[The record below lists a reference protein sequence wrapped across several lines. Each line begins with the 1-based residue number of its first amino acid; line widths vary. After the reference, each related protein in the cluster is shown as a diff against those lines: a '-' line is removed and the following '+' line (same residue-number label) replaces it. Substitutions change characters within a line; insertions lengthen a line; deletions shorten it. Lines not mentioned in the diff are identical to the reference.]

1 MLDAG
6 TPGRHAA
13 GMGADAAHYRS
24 ELERIIAG
32 RPWIAATDILVGAVA
47 HANALLSLGAGS
59 VLAVGGT
66 RGTGDIDVP
75 YETIALGVRGHT
87 DMMEGIRAG
96 EAALEALPRGV
107 QARVDAFDPERE
119 ARVVRTLFSA
129 DRPVGGRPAW
139 GARPDRWAA
148 LEDKMRVDALWDAAG
163 VRRAESAIVAVADA
177 PAAHARLD
185 AGQGTV
191 WVADNRTGWHG
202 GAHYLRWVRNAA
214 AMPEATRALGAVA
227 DRVRVMPF
235 LEGIP
240 CSIHGAVFPG
250 GATLAFRPCELM
262 VLRRPDS
269 GELAYAAASTYWL
282 PRESDAEAMRDV
294 ARRVGA
300 FLRDAHGY
308 RGTFTVD
315 GVMTR
320 EGFRPTELNPRYG
333 AALGQLA
340 AGEPEL
346 PLYFLHLAL
355 TAGEDLDYRP
365 AELERLVVAASLRQP
380 AGRAH
385 RIVPGPLPA
394 REGGLVFD
402 GAAPRFAAQ
411 DEEPAMTV
419 RVGPSAS
426 GSIVML
432 HSRPGALPLGP
443 PLAPRIA
450 AAFAFL
456 DREWSLGVG
465 RLEAA
470 PDVRG

>member
-1 MLDAG
+1 
-6 TPGRHAA
+6 
-13 GMGADAAHYRS
+13 MGADVAHYRS
-24 ELERIIAG
+24 ELSRIIAG
-32 RPWIAATDILVGAVA
+32 RRWLVATDVLVGAVR
-47 HANALLSLGAGS
+47 HANELLALGACD
-59 VLAVGGT
+59 VFALGGT
-66 RGTGDIDVP
+66 RGTGDIDVS
-75 YETIALGVRGHT
+75 YAAVALGVAGAA

-96 EAALEALPRGV
+96 EAALEALPPEV
-107 QARVDAFDPERE
+107 QARIDAFDPEHE
-119 ARVVRTLFSA
+119 ARVLGTLFAS
-129 DRPVGGRPAW
+129 DRPVAGRLKW

-148 LEDKMRVDALWDAAG
+148 LEDKMRVDALWDRAG
-163 VRRAESAIVAVADA
+163 VTRAPSAVVTVADA

-185 AGQGTV
+185 AGRGTV

-202 GAHYLRWVRNAA
+202 GAQYLRWVRNAA
-214 AMPEATRALGAVA
+214 SMPEATRVLGAVA

-250 GATLAFRPCELM
+250 GETIAFRPCELM
-262 VLRRPDS
+262 VLRRPGS

-282 PRESDAEAMRDV
+282 PRESDAEVMREV

-300 FLRDAHGY
+300 YLRDAHGY

-320 EGFRPTELNPRYG
+320 EGFLPTELNPRYG

-346 PLYFLHLAL
+346 PLYVLHLAL
-355 TAGEDLDYRP
+355 TAGEELEYRP
-365 AELERLVVAASLRQP
+365 GELERLVVEASLAQP

-385 RIVPGPLPA
+385 RLVPGPLPA
-394 REGGLVFD
+394 REGGLVFE
-402 GAAPRFAAQ
+402 GTTPRFAGEG
-411 DEEPAMTV
+411 EEPALTV
-419 RVGPSAS
+419 RVGPAAS
-426 GSIVML
+426 GSIIML
-432 HSRPGALPLGP
+432 FSRPGALPLGP